1 MSGNDAFDWIKGLR
15 PWSQFL
21 DYCDTVAQ
29 IDGSRLQAA
38 QLNDERFLAEI
49 EKLLHQKQQKYRP
62 SLEGDTAE
70 IKAIRQ
76 LSNDIRLFLRVQGVQ
91 LPFLEGPEGPADRI
105 RARKR
110 AIGRARLAEIRGT
123 DM

>member
-1 MSGNDAFDWIKGLR
+1 MAWIRGER
-15 PWSQFL
+15 PWNQFL
-21 DYCDTVAQ
+21 NYCNTIAQ
-29 IDGSRLQAA
+29 IDGSQLQAA
-38 QLNDERFLAEI
+38 QLNDDRFIAEI
-49 EKLLHQKQQKYRP
+49 EKLLHEKTGSSRP

-70 IKAIRQ
+70 VKAIRQ

-105 RARKR
+105 RARRK
-110 AIGRARLAEIRGT
+110 AIGRARIAEIRGT